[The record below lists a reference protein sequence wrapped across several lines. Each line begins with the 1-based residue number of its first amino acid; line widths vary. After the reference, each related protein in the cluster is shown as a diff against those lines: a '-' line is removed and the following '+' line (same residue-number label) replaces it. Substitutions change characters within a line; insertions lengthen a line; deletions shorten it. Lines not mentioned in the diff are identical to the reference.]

1 MSQGLSRKIRIA
13 FILQAVIASFAIVI
27 GVFAINSVLKQS
39 LLERRL
45 QSRVDDYWQRWRED
59 PAQRQPIG
67 IVVKGFVVPAG
78 STREPLPPVV
88 TRLAPGFHE
97 LPASNQIVYVDQRPA
112 GRLYLI
118 YDEDFIDELALWLGL
133 VPTLFALLAL
143 YAVTWLTYRTSRK
156 LVEPVSWL
164 AQQVAYWDP
173 RQPDADQLAPERLP
187 DALGGEVRQLADAL
201 HELAVRVEAFV
212 ARERAFTRDAS
223 HELRTPLTVIRV
235 ATDLLLAD
243 PDLPPRTQRSL
254 QRIQFSGRDMEAVID
269 AFLVLAREADIA
281 PESEDFNV
289 RDVVYEEV
297 VSVRPLL
304 TGKPVQLEVIEEAS
318 PRLHAPPRILGVM
331 VGNLLGNAC
340 NFTDEGRIEV
350 RIGADRIVIRD
361 TGIGMS
367 REELGKAFEPFYR
380 ADQAHPVG
388 KGIGLSVVRR
398 LGERFGWPVTLD
410 STLGEGTTAT
420 IGFAALRSA

>member
-13 FILQAVIASFAIVI
+13 FILQAVIASFVIVI
-27 GVFAINSVLKQS
+27 GVFAINSVLKQG

-45 QSRVDDYWQRWRED
+45 QSRVAEYWQSWESD
-59 PAQRQPIG
+59 PGQRQPIG
-67 IVVKGFVVPAG
+67 IVVKGFVVPTGLDNG
-78 STREPLPPVV
+78 SLPPVV
-88 TRLAPGFHE
+88 SGLARGFHE
-97 LPASNQIVYVDQRPA
+97 LPASNQIVYVDERPA

-118 YDEDFIDELALWLGL
+118 YDEDFVDELSLWLGV
-133 VPTLFALLAL
+133 VPTLFALLSL
-143 YAVTWLTYRTSRK
+143 YAVSWLTYRTSRR

-164 AQQVAYWDP
+164 ARQVAHWDP
-173 RQPDADQLAPERLP
+173 RQPDTEQLAPERLP
-187 DALGGEVRQLADAL
+187 AALDGEVRQLADAL
-201 HELAVRVEAFV
+201 HGLAVRVDAFV
-212 ARERAFTRDAS
+212 SRERAFTRDAS

-281 PESEDFNV
+281 PQSEDFNV

-297 VSVRPLL
+297 VNLRPLL
-304 TGKPVQLEVIEEAS
+304 AGKPVQLEVIEDAS

-331 VGNLLGNAC
+331 VGNLLSNAV

-350 RIGADRIVIRD
+350 RIGADRIVVRD
-361 TGIGMS
+361 SGIGMS
-367 REELGKAFEPFYR
+367 REELDKAFEPFYR

-398 LGERFGWPVTLD
+398 LGERLGWSVTLD
-410 STLGEGTTAT
+410 SALGEGTTAT
-420 IGFAALRSA
+420 IGFAGLRPV